1 MPRPTTNL
9 KPTKII
15 YKSLDA
21 SPLIDKQF
29 VSIAV
34 KKKNYLF
41 GKMWCLLQLQW
52 VSYAPNEL
60 FNYAITFSLYIES

>member
-15 YKSLDA
+15 YKPLDA

-34 KKKNYLF
+34 KKKELSFWQNV
-41 GKMWCLLQLQW
+41 
-52 VSYAPNEL
+52 VSTTATVGFL
-60 FNYAITFSLYIES
+60 RSQ